1 MKKYTLMV
9 LCLGLLIFS
18 SCQHNGDEKLFS
30 LSLDNTKD
38 SVTYL
43 YAEEFARIVNEMSD
57 TMKVTIYPG
66 AVLGNDRESI
76 ESLQIG
82 DIDFVVQNTAPQV
95 AFIPQAAIFD
105 LFMLYQDIETVRRA
119 MDSSFFDAIA
129 SCYEEKNIKLL
140 GFADQHFRELTTNRR
155 ITSIE
160 DFEGLK
166 IRTMAS
172 PYHIRFWREIGAN
185 PTPMNWGEVYIAL
198 GQKTIDAQE
207 NPYESIVASRVYE
220 QQKYVIETHHVPHLV
235 SLIMNNKKFQSLSS
249 EERHIIEEAAMRAK
263 KKSRND
269 ADQRLEAKKKVIE
282 DAGLGILIPDQR
294 LLFELKMRAKR
305 ANDVLKK
312 SLDPKLLKILEEEI
326 HADHSCP

>member
-1 MKKYTLMV
+1 MKKRI
-9 LCLGLLIFS
+9 LLLFIISLFLFS
-18 SCQHNGDEKLFS
+18 SCAHKEEKKLFS

-43 YAEEFARIVNEMSD
+43 YAEEFARLVGEMSD
-57 TMKVTIYPG
+57 TMEIRIYPG

-95 AFIPQAAIFD
+95 AFVPEAAVFD
-105 LFMLYQDIETVRRA
+105 LFMLYEDIDTVRRV
-119 MDSSFFDAIA
+119 MDGPFFDAITPY
-129 SCYEEKNIKLL
+129 YEAKRIKVL
-140 GFADQHFRELTTNRR
+140 GFADQHFRELTTNREIR
-155 ITSIE
+155 SIE

-172 PYHIRFWREIGAN
+172 PYHIRFWREVGAN

-235 SLIMNNKKFQSLSS
+235 SLIMNLDTFHHLTD
-249 EERHIIEEAAMRAK
+249 EEQRVITEAAKRATEK
-263 KKSRND
+263 ARKD
-269 ADQRLEAKKKVIE
+269 ADERLETKKKVVE
-282 DAGLGILIPDQR
+282 DAGLTILTPSKEM
-294 LLFELKMRAKR
+294 LCAMRAR
-305 ANDVLKK
+305 AAVVNNALRKT
-312 SLDPKLLKILEEEI
+312 LDPELVNILEEEI
-326 HADHSCP
+326 HADQ